1 MQRVSL
7 VLLLLGL
14 PSLAL
19 SSTTVP
25 QPTTAP
31 VSAAIPVQTSKEQAF
46 QQWVQAFQAR
56 ARARGFS
63 DRLLAQSF
71 QGVRYNA
78 DVIAKDRNQAE
89 FSLPIWDYLARLV
102 SDDQVRNGE
111 RALRRHGRV
120 LDQIEARYGV
130 DKEVVVAVWGA
141 ETRYGTTRGQ
151 IPVIEALATLAFD
164 GRRGRFFEDQ
174 LWEAL
179 RILARGDTTA
189 ANMRGSWAG
198 AMGHTQFIP
207 TSFQAYAVDF
217 DGDGRRDIWADDP
230 TDALAST
237 AAYLQRFGW
246 RKGQPVAIEV
256 QVSPGF
262 DAGLARRSL
271 SLSPAQWAARG
282 VLGLNGRAVPNYG
295 QASVFLPAGARGP
308 AFLIF
313 NNFKV
318 LERYNAADAY
328 VMAVGQLSMRLKG
341 FGPIEGSWP
350 VGARPLNRRE
360 IEEMQERLTRAGF
373 STEGAD
379 GLIGPNT
386 TNAIRG
392 YQRARGLPVDGF
404 ASLELLEDLRGR

>member
-1 MQRVSL
+1 MRKAILSL
-7 VLLLLGL
+7 VLLAVPG
-14 PSLAL
+14 AGL
-19 SSTTVP
+19 SSTMAAAP
-25 QPTTAP
+25 PTAP
-31 VSAAIPVQTSKEQAF
+31 VGAAVPVQASKEQAF
-46 QQWVQAFQAR
+46 QQWVRNFNAR
-56 ARARGFS
+56 ALSRGFS
-63 DRLLAQSF
+63 ERLLEQAF
-71 QGVRYNA
+71 RGVRYNTE
-78 DVIAKDRNQAE
+78 VIGKDRNQAE

-111 RALRRHGRV
+111 RALRRHRRV
-120 LDQIEARYGV
+120 LDRIEARYGV

-141 ETRYGTTRGQ
+141 ETRYGTTRGD

-164 GRRGRFFEDQ
+164 GRRGRFFEEQ

-256 QVSPGF
+256 RVSQGF
-262 DAGLARRSL
+262 DSGLARRSL
-271 SLSPAQWAARG
+271 TLSPAQWAARG
-282 VLGLNGRAVPNYG
+282 VLGLNGQAVPNYG
-295 QASVFLPAGARGP
+295 QASVFLPAGTRGP

-328 VMAVGQLSMRLKG
+328 VMAVGRLSLRLKG
-341 FGPIEGSWP
+341 FGPIEGNWP
-350 VGARPLNRRE
+350 VGERPLNRRE
-360 IEEMQERLTRAGF
+360 IEEMQQRLTRAGF
-373 STEGAD
+373 STDGAD

-386 TNAIRG
+386 TNAIRS

-404 ASLELLEDLRGR
+404 ASLELLESLRAR